1 MSSKYKVSDKS
12 IELRNQILNACKDRL
27 IKIADIARLLNSS
40 TYSLSFHI
48 GKLVKSGHL
57 KEGKV
62 KSDINQDVNA
72 YIAIK
77 DVYIP
82 EDVMKAEKEFISPF
96 GRIVRF
102 EAGTKESLAL
112 AENLIKRDREDRES
126 RKSPKVHIGGTS
138 SMLARYAHD

>member
-12 IELRNQILNACKDRL
+12 IELRNRILAACKDRL

-62 KSDINQDVNA
+62 KSLINQDVNA
-72 YIAIK
+72 YLAIK

-96 GRIVRF
+96 GRVIRF
-102 EAGTKESLAL
+102 EDGTDEAKELA
-112 AENLIKRDREDRES
+112 AKLIKRDRES
-126 RKSPKVHIGGTS
+126 AAARKSPKVYIGGTS
-138 SMLARYAHD
+138 SMLASYALD

>member
-12 IELRNQILNACKDRL
+12 IELRNQILGACKDRL

-62 KSDINQDVNA
+62 KSLINQDVNA
-72 YIAIK
+72 YLAIK

-96 GRIVRF
+96 GRVIRF
-102 EAGTKESLAL
+102 EDGTDEAKELA
-112 AENLIKRDREDRES
+112 AKLIKRDREAASAR
-126 RKSPKVHIGGTS
+126 RSPKVYIGGTS
-138 SMLARYAHD
+138 SMLASYALD

>member
-12 IELRNQILNACKDRL
+12 IELRNQILGACKDRL
-27 IKIADIARLLNSS
+27 IKIADIATLLNSS

-62 KSDINQDVNA
+62 KSLINQDVNA
-72 YIAIK
+72 YLAIK

-96 GRIVRF
+96 GRVIRF
-102 EAGTKESLAL
+102 EDGTDQAKELA
-112 AENLIKRDREDRES
+112 AKLIKRDREATAA

-138 SMLARYAHD
+138 SMLASYALD

>member
-12 IELRNQILNACKDRL
+12 IELRNQILGACKDRL
-27 IKIADIARLLNSS
+27 IKIADIATLLNSS

-62 KSDINQDVNA
+62 KSLINQDVNA
-72 YIAIK
+72 YLAIK
-77 DVYIP
+77 DIYIP

-96 GRIVRF
+96 GRVIRF
-102 EAGTKESLAL
+102 EDGTDEAKEL
-112 AENLIKRDREDRES
+112 AEKLIKRDREAASAR
-126 RKSPKVHIGGTS
+126 RSPKVYIGGTS
-138 SMLARYAHD
+138 SMLASYALD

>member
-27 IKIADIARLLNSS
+27 IKIADIARMLDSS
-40 TYSLSFHI
+40 AYSLSFHI

-82 EDVMKAEKEFISPF
+82 ADPLSVEKEFISPF
-96 GRIVRF
+96 GRVIRF
-102 EAGTKESLAL
+102 DDGSDNAKYL
-112 AENLIKRDREDRES
+112 AEKLVKRDRMASAE
-126 RKSPKVHIGGTS
+126 RKSPRVFIGGTS
-138 SMLARYAHD
+138 SMLASYALD

>member
-12 IELRNQILNACKDRL
+12 IELRNQILGACKDRL

-72 YIAIK
+72 YLAIK
-77 DVYIP
+77 DIYIP

-96 GRIVRF
+96 GRVIRF
-102 EAGTKESLAL
+102 EDGTDEAKELA
-112 AENLIKRDREDRES
+112 AKLIKRDREAASAR
-126 RKSPKVHIGGTS
+126 RSPKVYIGGTS
-138 SMLARYAHD
+138 SMLASYALD

>member
-12 IELRNQILNACKDRL
+12 IELRNQILGACKDRL
-27 IKIADIARLLNSS
+27 IKIADIATLLNSS

-62 KSDINQDVNA
+62 KSLINQDVNA
-72 YIAIK
+72 YLAIK
-77 DVYIP
+77 DIYIP

-96 GRIVRF
+96 GRVIRF
-102 EAGTKESLAL
+102 EDGTDQAKELA
-112 AENLIKRDREDRES
+112 AKLIKRDREAASER
-126 RKSPKVHIGGTS
+126 RSPKVYIGGTS
-138 SMLARYAHD
+138 GMLASYALD

>member
-12 IELRNQILNACKDRL
+12 IELRNQILIACKDRL
-27 IKIADIARLLNSS
+27 IKIADIARMLNSS

-62 KSDINQDVNA
+62 KSLINQDVNA
-72 YIAIK
+72 YLAIK

-96 GRIVRF
+96 GRVIRF
-102 EAGTKESLAL
+102 EDGTDQAKELA
-112 AENLIKRDREDRES
+112 AKLIKRDREATAA

-138 SMLARYAHD
+138 RMLASYALD

>member
-12 IELRNQILNACKDRL
+12 IELRNQILTACKDRL

-48 GKLVKSGHL
+48 SKLVKSGHL

-62 KSDINQDVNA
+62 KSDINQDINA
-72 YIAIK
+72 YLAIK

-96 GRIVRF
+96 GRVIRF
-102 EAGTKESLAL
+102 EDGTEESKAL
-112 AENLIKRDREDRES
+112 AAKLIKRDLMTREN

-138 SMLARYAHD
+138 RMLAHYAID